1 MNVRGPGDRLGPGR
15 MCRGRPRRV
24 CRTGVSVPESVR
36 GRGGGAEGGQALLGR
51 SVCVASGS
59 CSALGPAGEGHGSE
73 MVGMRR
79 LKAFPRRAG
88 GDG

>member
-1 MNVRGPGDRLGPGR
+1 MQGAAQ
-15 MCRGRPRRV
+15 
-24 CRTGVSVPESVR
+24 ESVQNWGECSR
-36 GRGGGAEGGQALLGR
+36 KCAGAGWGAEGGQALLGR

-73 MVGMRR
+73 IVGMRR